1 MARSMTAFAR
11 LETTGTWGRAIWELR
26 SVNHR
31 FLEVGLRL
39 PEELRLLD
47 SEVRARIAAHCTR
60 GKVDCSLRV
69 EATARHAVELRV
81 NTELA
86 RQVITAAA
94 AVAALMTN
102 AAPINPL
109 DVLRW
114 PHVLEAPEVNFDE
127 LGATL
132 LGLLDQAL
140 AEFVDNRDREG
151 AKLQE
156 LVLAR
161 CAEMH
166 EITRTMRRRVPEIIE
181 VLRSRHA
188 AKIQDLA
195 GRLDPARVEQEC
207 ALLIQRLDVA
217 EEVDRL
223 ETHLQEVE
231 RVMQRDQVVGR
242 RLDFLMQELN
252 REANTLGSKSAHIDS
267 SSAAVDL
274 KVLIEQVREQI
285 QNLE

>member
-1 MARSMTAFAR
+1 
-11 LETTGTWGRAIWELR
+11 
-26 SVNHR
+26 
-31 FLEVGLRL
+31 
-39 PEELRLLD
+39 
-47 SEVRARIAAHCTR
+47 
-60 GKVDCSLRV
+60 
-69 EATARHAVELRV
+69 
-81 NTELA
+81 
-86 RQVITAAA
+86 
-94 AVAALMTN
+94 MTN

-274 KVLIEQVREQI
+274 KVLF
-285 QNLE
+285 